1 MADCESLNRRIF
13 GKRLKATPWAGEN
26 RCIADFVDDDVL
38 SEVQG
43 AVECEERCDAKY
55 GWLHGEEEGGQG
67 QATVSECIA
76 ECEREIEIRTTGSVV
91 YHPETLSLE
100 DATLPLGC
108 SRFVDEQAFYGQSV
122 DVEGKEAKKLLRKLE
137 KLGCRGMS
145 TDWMHPH
152 EFVGGEEWEED
163 PGVCYVHIKSAGR
176 HGGAGAGLH
185 ELGRCRVTDV
195 MREVYR

>member
-13 GKRLKATPWAGEN
+13 GKRLKETPWAGEN

-38 SEVQG
+38 SEVQNS
-43 AVECEERCDAKY
+43 VNCEDECE
-55 GWLHGEEEGGQG
+55 GLHGGRNGEDE
-67 QATVSECIA
+67 VSDCIRY
-76 ECEREIEIRTTGSVV
+76 CERMVELKSTGSVV
-91 YHPETLSLE
+91 FHPETLGIYE
-100 DATLPLGC
+100 ATLPLGC

-122 DVEGKEAKKLLRKLE
+122 DVEGKEAKKLLRKLN

-152 EFVGGEEWEED
+152 EFVGGEEREED
-163 PGVCYVHIKSAGR
+163 PGICYVHIGSAGR
-176 HGGAGAGLH
+176 HWEAGRGIH